1 MEERG
6 QMAEALSP
14 KLLRAGIERAIARFN
29 LGEGLALNAQERAI
43 LADDVQDEIAGLGP
57 LEPLLRDPEI
67 DDVIVNG
74 ATRVYVE
81 RGGRLSLAPVRF
93 RDDAHLMNV
102 IHRIVSPIGRRVDE
116 ASPYR
121 SEEHTSEL
129 QSLMRIS
136 YAVFF

>member
-57 LEPLLRDPEI
+57 LEPLLREYREVE
-67 DDVIVNG
+67 VIG
-74 ATRVYVE
+74 
-81 RGGRLSLAPVRF
+81 
-93 RDDAHLMNV
+93 
-102 IHRIVSPIGRRVDE
+102 
-116 ASPYR
+116 R

-129 QSLMRIS
+129 QSLMRNS
-136 YAVFF
+136 YAVLCLKKNKATNAI

>member
-67 DDVIVNG
+67 DDVIVTG

-81 RGGRLSLAPVRF
+81 RGGRLSLSPVRF
-93 RDDAHLMNV
+93 RDAANLMTV

-116 ASPYR
+116 ATPHLSDTPPPPP
-121 SEEHTSEL
+121 
-129 QSLMRIS
+129 
-136 YAVFF
+136 

>member
-1 MEERG
+1 MIRRPPRSTRTYTLFPYTTLFRS

-43 LADDVQDEIAGLGP
+43 LADDAQDEIAGLGP

-74 ATRVYVE
+74 ATRVYE
-81 RGGRLSLAPVRF
+81 
-93 RDDAHLMNV
+93 
-102 IHRIVSPIGRRVDE
+102 IGRAHV
-116 ASPYR
+116 
-121 SEEHTSEL
+121 
-129 QSLMRIS
+129 
-136 YAVFF
+136 

>member
-67 DDVIVNG
+67 DDVIVNC
-74 ATRVYVE
+74 ATRVIVE
-81 RGGRLSLAPVRF
+81 RSAERRVGKEC
-93 RDDAHLMNV
+93 
-102 IHRIVSPIGRRVDE
+102 VSPCRSRW
-116 ASPYR
+116 SP
-121 SEEHTSEL
+121 SH
-129 QSLMRIS
+129 
-136 YAVFF
+136 

>member
-93 RDDAHLMNV
+93 RDDAHL
-102 IHRIVSPIGRRVDE
+102 IDR
-116 ASPYR
+116 
-121 SEEHTSEL
+121 TSTRL
-129 QSLMRIS
+129 NSS
-136 YAVFF
+136 H